1 MLRAKTICTKSEVVA
16 RALYDLANELK
27 DIEAGQQTVVG
38 STLLMNSQ
46 RSRDLQNIVDF
57 ANIDKSVAIS
67 AYNIIHKLVSLWLK
81 TSDPA
86 IQIIIC
92 YIKNVLEQI
101 RSTSE
106 ELTSFYVGKNKAV
119 EHPNKYGKLLSA
131 FANEYPQILEKQED
145 PKRGNAYR
153 LKPNFKDSV
162 IQLVTDLGLDQ
173 D

>member
-1 MLRAKTICTKSEVVA
+1 M
-16 RALYDLANELK
+16 
-27 DIEAGQQTVVG
+27 
-38 STLLMNSQ
+38 
-46 RSRDLQNIVDF
+46 
-57 ANIDKSVAIS
+57 
-67 AYNIIHKLVSLWLK
+67 
-81 TSDPA
+81 
-86 IQIIIC
+86 
-92 YIKNVLEQI
+92 LEQI

-106 ELTSFYVGKNKAV
+106 ELTSFYEGKNKAV

-131 FANEYPQILEKQED
+131 FANEYPQILEKKED